1 MVVMV
6 VSGGKG
12 VLGDGFAV
20 GGVGGD
26 GGVFVAD
33 GIGGG
38 GVLLVLR
45 CYHAWCRMLAQ
56 EFMLAY
62 IMEVCQEG

>member
-38 GVLLVLR
+38 GVCAVGYAL
-45 CYHAWCRMLAQ
+45 
-56 EFMLAY
+56 
-62 IMEVCQEG
+62 